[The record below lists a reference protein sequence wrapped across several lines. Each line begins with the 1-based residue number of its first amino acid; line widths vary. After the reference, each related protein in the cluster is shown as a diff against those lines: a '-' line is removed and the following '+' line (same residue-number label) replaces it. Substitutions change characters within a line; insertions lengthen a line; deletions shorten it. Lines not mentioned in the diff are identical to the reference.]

1 MARGRRGLNA
11 VRDTPDWLFYMF
23 MVAFALE
30 YSGLP
35 NQFPILKVARVTTLL
50 TYLSV
55 VITISKVGFG
65 DLFKHKQTKLFM
77 AFLVFTILS
86 TLWAVVRTRAFDQI
100 RPFVDYLFLFY
111 LTASLI
117 DRPKRF
123 RVFGIVICVIVAW
136 LIAKNLGRFGQEER
150 AGAFAAAYFMGD
162 GNDFAWGLVTLLPFM
177 LYLVIGDHGVLLKL
191 AGVAAMGI
199 TLFGIVGTSSRGAT
213 LGIGAAVV
221 FYWWFMSTKKAL
233 GVALMVVGL
242 IGVLAM
248 APSSYVSRIGSIGN
262 ASQDTSAQA
271 RLATW
276 GAAAKMAV
284 RFPLGVGAGN
294 FASAYGRY
302 YIGGGNSALG
312 FAQNRWFSAHS
323 IYFRTLGEYGFIGL
337 FMLIW
342 LIIKNVK
349 DNLLIRATLMAQGAQ
364 AKISPLWPGVVGMA
378 TVGFAVCGIFL
389 GGLTY
394 PHLFMLAGITVASKR
409 IMGMSDADAA
419 GGRGRARGRAVRTV
433 PGAVPGA
440 DTAAADPAPVQTPT
454 RPAGR
459 RR

>member
-1 MARGRRGLNA
+1 VTSQAATPAALPAEPGVPTARGRRGLNA

-199 TLFGIVGTSSRGAT
+199 TLFGIVGT
-213 LGIGAAVV
+213 
-221 FYWWFMSTKKAL
+221 
-233 GVALMVVGL
+233 
-242 IGVLAM
+242 
-248 APSSYVSRIGSIGN
+248 
-262 ASQDTSAQA
+262 
-271 RLATW
+271 
-276 GAAAKMAV
+276 
-284 RFPLGVGAGN
+284 
-294 FASAYGRY
+294 
-302 YIGGGNSALG
+302 
-312 FAQNRWFSAHS
+312 
-323 IYFRTLGEYGFIGL
+323 
-337 FMLIW
+337 
-342 LIIKNVK
+342 
-349 DNLLIRATLMAQGAQ
+349 
-364 AKISPLWPGVVGMA
+364 
-378 TVGFAVCGIFL
+378 
-389 GGLTY
+389 
-394 PHLFMLAGITVASKR
+394 
-409 IMGMSDADAA
+409 
-419 GGRGRARGRAVRTV
+419 
-433 PGAVPGA
+433 
-440 DTAAADPAPVQTPT
+440 
-454 RPAGR
+454 
-459 RR
+459 